1 MVLIINSQ
9 ICLMLIILK
18 GANLMLLLLFIL
30 GVLTGLAVGVYLG
43 GEIIDE
49 RNKELKYLRK
59 ELAKANEKVVKGW
72 FE

>member
-1 MVLIINSQ
+1 M
-9 ICLMLIILK
+9 K
-18 GANLMLLLLFIL
+18 GAKTMLLLSFIL

-59 ELAKANEKVVKGW
+59 ELAKANEKVVKEW

>member
-1 MVLIINSQ
+1 MTVFLIVIGF
-9 ICLMLIILK
+9 II
-18 GANLMLLLLFIL
+18 
-30 GVLTGLAVGVYLG
+30 GLAVGVYLG

>member
-1 MVLIINSQ
+1 MTLFLITIGF
-9 ICLMLIILK
+9 II
-18 GANLMLLLLFIL
+18 
-30 GVLTGLAVGVYLG
+30 GLAVGVYLG

-59 ELAKANEKVVKGW
+59 ELAKANERVVKGW

>member
-1 MVLIINSQ
+1 
-9 ICLMLIILK
+9 
-18 GANLMLLLLFIL
+18 MLLLLFIL
-30 GVLTGLAVGVYLG
+30 GILTGLAVGVYLG

-59 ELAKANEKVVKGW
+59 ELAKANERVVKEW

>member
-1 MVLIINSQ
+1 M
-9 ICLMLIILK
+9 
-18 GANLMLLLLFIL
+18 MLLGLFI
-30 GVLTGLAVGVYLG
+30 GVCTGLAVGVYLG

-59 ELAKANEKVVKGW
+59 ELAKANERVVKGW

>member
-1 MVLIINSQ
+1 M
-9 ICLMLIILK
+9 K
-18 GANLMLLLLFIL
+18 GAKTMLLLLFIL
-30 GVLTGLAVGVYLG
+30 GCLFGLAVGVYLG

-59 ELAKANEKVVKGW
+59 ELAKANERVVKGW

>member
-1 MVLIINSQ
+1 
-9 ICLMLIILK
+9 
-18 GANLMLLLLFIL
+18 MLLLLFIL

-59 ELAKANEKVVKGW
+59 ELAKANDKVVKEW
-72 FE
+72 WNS

>member
-1 MVLIINSQ
+1 M
-9 ICLMLIILK
+9 K
-18 GANLMLLLLFIL
+18 GAKTMLLLLFIL

-59 ELAKANEKVVKGW
+59 ELAKANDKIVKEW
-72 FE
+72 WQV

>member
-1 MVLIINSQ
+1 
-9 ICLMLIILK
+9 
-18 GANLMLLLLFIL
+18 MLLGLFI
-30 GVLTGLAVGVYLG
+30 GVCVGLAVGVYLG

-59 ELAKANEKVVKGW
+59 ELAKANERVVKGW

>member
-1 MVLIINSQ
+1 M
-9 ICLMLIILK
+9 K

-59 ELAKANEKVVKGW
+59 ELAKANEKVIKEW
-72 FE
+72 WQL

>member
-1 MVLIINSQ
+1 M
-9 ICLMLIILK
+9 
-18 GANLMLLLLFIL
+18 MLLGLFI
-30 GVLTGLAVGVYLG
+30 GVCIGLAVGVYLG

-59 ELAKANEKVVKGW
+59 ELAKANERVVKGW

>member
-1 MVLIINSQ
+1 
-9 ICLMLIILK
+9 
-18 GANLMLLLLFIL
+18 MLLGLFI
-30 GVLTGLAVGVYLG
+30 GVCIGLAVGVYLG

-59 ELAKANEKVVKGW
+59 ELAKANERVVKGW

>member
-1 MVLIINSQ
+1 
-9 ICLMLIILK
+9 
-18 GANLMLLLLFIL
+18 MLLLLFIL

-72 FE
+72 FEV

>member
-1 MVLIINSQ
+1 
-9 ICLMLIILK
+9 
-18 GANLMLLLLFIL
+18 MLLLLFIL

-59 ELAKANEKVVKGW
+59 ELAKATEKYVKEW
-72 FE
+72 WEI

>member
-1 MVLIINSQ
+1 M
-9 ICLMLIILK
+9 K
-18 GANLMLLLLFIL
+18 GAKTMLLLLFIL

-59 ELAKANEKVVKGW
+59 ELAKANDKIVKEW
-72 FE
+72 WQVRKQQH

>member
-1 MVLIINSQ
+1 M
-9 ICLMLIILK
+9 K
-18 GANLMLLLLFIL
+18 GAKTMLLLLFIL

-59 ELAKANEKVVKGW
+59 ELAKATEKYVKEW
-72 FE
+72 WEI

>member
-1 MVLIINSQ
+1 MTIFLITIGF
-9 ICLMLIILK
+9 II
-18 GANLMLLLLFIL
+18 
-30 GVLTGLAVGVYLG
+30 GLAVGVYLG

-59 ELAKANEKVVKGW
+59 ELAKANERVVKGW

>member
-1 MVLIINSQ
+1 
-9 ICLMLIILK
+9 
-18 GANLMLLLLFIL
+18 MLLLLFII

-72 FE
+72 FDV

>member
-1 MVLIINSQ
+1 
-9 ICLMLIILK
+9 
-18 GANLMLLLLFIL
+18 MLLGLFI
-30 GVLTGLAVGVYLG
+30 GCCVGLAVGVYLG

-59 ELAKANEKVVKGW
+59 ELAKAKERVMKGW